1 MAPVPCLKDD
11 GGDTTEK
18 FGDRKIWQMRPF
30 AINLSVT
37 KSPGLLLSPLLPAMT
52 DLGRNLCKP
61 PAEFRRNQ
69 GAHLMFSIGL

>member
-1 MAPVPCLKDD
+1 MAPGLCLE
-11 GGDTTEK
+11 GNVVDTTEE
-18 FGDRKIWQMRPF
+18 FGDRKIWQMRLS

-37 KSPGLLLSPLLPAMT
+37 KSFGPLLPPLFPAMA
-52 DLGRNLCKP
+52 DLDRNLCKP